1 VVRTF
6 RGKRLLP
13 VILAA
18 GVIAAGCSSGSSS
31 STTTS
36 TSGSSNPPASS
47 GTVETPPTATVSET
61 GSTLLYPLWNIWTPA
76 YNQKF
81 PQVTINTAGT
91 GSGTGI
97 SDAANGTVNIGSS
110 DAYLSSSQTQATP
123 TLLNIPLAISV
134 QVISYNL
141 PGVTAHV
148 KLSGKVLSEIY
159 QGKITTWND
168 PAIASANPGVAL
180 PSIPIVALHR
190 SDGSGDTFIFTQY
203 LSKQDASGWGNTVS
217 FGTTVQWP
225 STPGALAEQGNGGMV
240 SGCKATPGCIAY
252 VGISFL
258 SQLLG
263 DGLNYGQL
271 QNGNGNYELPTPAA
285 VQAEANYFIPKT
297 PANGT
302 ISLINGPVSDGY
314 PIINYEYAIVNSHQT
329 STSTAKAIRSV
340 LQWAIAPTYGNNSQ
354 YLSQVSFQPLPA
366 KVIAQSTKQIASI
379 K

>member
-1 VVRTF
+1 
-6 RGKRLLP
+6 
-13 VILAA
+13 
-18 GVIAAGCSSGSSS
+18 
-31 STTTS
+31 
-36 TSGSSNPPASS
+36 
-47 GTVETPPTATVSET
+47 
-61 GSTLLYPLWNIWTPA
+61 
-76 YNQKF
+76 
-81 PQVTINTAGT
+81 VTINTAGT

-97 SDAANGTVNIGSS
+97 SDASNGTVNIGSS
-110 DAYLSSSQTQATP
+110 DAYLSNSQTAARP

-134 QVISYNL
+134 QVIAYNI

-168 PAIASANPGVAL
+168 PAIASVNLGVTL
-180 PSIPIVALHR
+180 PAIPIVALHR

-203 LSKQDASGWGNTVS
+203 LSKQDASGWGATVNY
-217 FGTTVQWP
+217 GTTVQWP
-225 STPGALAEQGNGGMV
+225 STPGGLAENGNGGMV
-240 SGCKATPGCIAY
+240 TGCKATPGCIAY

-271 QNGNGNYELPTPAA
+271 LSGGGNYVLPTSTA
-285 VQAEANYFIPKT
+285 VQAEAAYFAPRT

-302 ISLINGPVSDGY
+302 ISLINGPVADGY
-314 PIINYEYAIVNSHQT
+314 PIINYEYAIVDSQQQS
-329 STSTAKAIRSV
+329 STTAKAIRSL
-340 LQWAIAPTYGNNSQ
+340 LQWAVSPTYGNSSQ
-354 YLSQVSFQPLPA
+354 YLNQVSFQPLPA